1 MIKYF
6 VEKLSKFKNI
16 LIIVLELAREF
27 PDNPDKRL
35 DGFLVAK
42 LTDFIQSYSLRM
54 KFLDMPTDVLD
65 QARYGGGGGGKGGKF
80 IFFLIG

>member
-1 MIKYF
+1 M
-6 VEKLSKFKNI
+6 
-16 LIIVLELAREF
+16 AREF

-54 KFLDMPTDVLD
+54 KFLDMPSDVLD
-65 QARYGGGGGGKGGKF
+65 QARYGGGGGGKGGNDKF
-80 IFFLIG
+80 FVCKSCKFLFPI